1 MLQNLWLSRVKR
13 RRRGSLMELHLLRT
27 RQHLVLTLQDDFT
40 NVSCRIMTIMANS
53 KSYEPL
59 IRCIC
64 ILSQKPQRVIS
75 AEDGDRGLTAAL
87 WVEESKKRLFARD
100 VYLQVQRPDQGR
112 PYGREKQQLRDRKNV
127 DPWDWGQHLEPVAY
141 FETEKKR
148 HENSTLCPP
157 FLKI

>member
-87 WVEESKKRLFARD
+87 WVEESKKGF
-100 VYLQVQRPDQGR
+100 LQETSICR
-112 PYGREKQQLRDRKNV
+112 YN
-127 DPWDWGQHLEPVAY
+127 GQIKDGLMEG
-141 FETEKKR
+141 KSS
-148 HENSTLCPP
+148 N
-157 FLKI
+157 